1 MGTAKVYLKGGGG
14 GRRAVPLSER
24 QRARSALPRLSAGP
38 RRRNFLCLRPGPIE
52 EGSLQVS
59 GRGGRQTP
67 AAAEPSSPGSPLRP
81 GGGRRAEVAPGA
93 ARPPIGRRRAT
104 PLYRETRLAA
114 WGGPCPRAGFVRRA
128 ACRSF
133 NNGRRERPGA
143 GPELRRGLRG
153 RPSAA

>member
-1 MGTAKVYLKGGGG
+1 MGGKAAPLRE
-14 GRRAVPLSER
+14 RR
-24 QRARSALPRLSAGP
+24 RARSPLPRLSAGP
-38 RRRNFLCLRPGPIE
+38 RRRNFLCPRPGPIE

-67 AAAEPSSPGSPLRP
+67 GTAEPSCLGSPRRP
-81 GGGRRAEVAPGA
+81 GGGRRAGVAPGA
-93 ARPPIGRRRAT
+93 ARAPIGRRRAT

-114 WGGPCPRAGFVRRA
+114 RGGPCPRAGFVRRA